1 MLPRPRK
8 PVSYSAAPNTSGED
22 AVKKFGNAK
31 SISSDMFFGNENQ
44 VSALAFT
51 GGGGGGEEVVGL
63 PASTQKGCG
72 KGIDRWTLPYLS
84 RGLGKIR

>member
-8 PVSYSAAPNTSGED
+8 PVAYSAAPNTSGED

-44 VSALAFT
+44 VSVLLIFT
-51 GGGGGGEEVVGL
+51 GGGGGGGGGGL
-63 PASTQKGCG
+63 
-72 KGIDRWTLPYLS
+72 
-84 RGLGKIR
+84 